1 MNPNGK
7 DRLEATAQTVARSDS
22 MKSEI
27 LKDIKQSKVRGTKGK
42 RQLKVMAEDQQECK
56 MKGSVMSEP
65 REEHKRKEM
74 GSMGLGV
81 NSANS
86 CFYNEGLQ
94 LFFFFL
100 SFPNLIFPGSFP
112 ALKFLHALEFVS
124 LNLTLSC

>member
-7 DRLEATAQTVARSDS
+7 NRLEATAQTVARSDS

-27 LKDIKQSKVRGTKGK
+27 LKDIKQSKVREAKGK
-42 RQLKVMAEDQQECK
+42 RQLKVMAEDQQESK
-56 MKGSVMSEP
+56 MKASVMSKP
-65 REEHKRKEM
+65 RDEHKRKEM
-74 GSMGLGV
+74 GRMGLGV

-100 SFPNLIFPGSFP
+100 FPNLIFPGSFP
-112 ALKFLHALEFVS
+112 AL
-124 LNLTLSC
+124 